1 MDQVKTALHERQEQ
15 SDAYEALDQII
26 PPFKREL
33 AFLVVDFVAQ
43 PTMTK
48 PEVLHTYDK
57 FNAFL
62 TPSPLLR
69 ELSTSLTG
77 VIPLDEGEMTVVI
90 KSSEYPDIEHPETF
104 EHQRFTVD
112 VVESDQILILDMVSR
127 IESKQRVIN
136 PGTNRFDTRRTQP
149 LWEKIPTAQDLDNY
163 RDILK
168 LLGGEHV
175 RIHGITPPKIV
186 YITDSTGLTVDATTY
201 DGSNGYMM

>member
-1 MDQVKTALHERQEQ
+1 MDQVKAALHDRQEQ
-15 SDAYEALDQII
+15 NDAYEALTHII

-43 PTMTK
+43 PVMTK
-48 PEVLHTYDK
+48 PEALQTYDK

-62 TPSPLLR
+62 TPSPLVR

-77 VIPLDEGEMTVVI
+77 IIPLDEGEMTVVI
-90 KSSEYPDIEHPETF
+90 KSSEYPDIEQPEAL
-104 EHQRFTVD
+104 EDQGFTVD
-112 VVESDQILILDMVSR
+112 VVESDQILILDMMPR
-127 IESKQRVIN
+127 IESKQRIIN
-136 PGTNRFDTRRTQP
+136 PGTNRLDRRRTQP

-168 LLGGEHV
+168 LLAGEDV
-175 RIHGITPPKIV
+175 KTHGTTPPKIV

-201 DGSNGYMM
+201 DGPNGYMM